1 MASED
6 SDQLVPGFPSVH
18 RLHDL
23 DDLRKTSVRLVATF
37 GHELDAR
44 RKLLEVEP
52 LRRTERILAEE
63 RDYPFKQILSTTND
77 ITVEVLPVVVMPPV
91 YIHPARSKE
100 LAQIVEAGNATRS
113 LRHDEVV

>member
-77 ITVEVLPVVVMPPV
+77 ITVEVFPVVVMPPV

>member
-1 MASED
+1 MS
-6 SDQLVPGFPSVH
+6 GFLSVH

-44 RKLLEVEP
+44 CKLLEVEP
-52 LRRTERILAEE
+52 FRRTEGILTKE
-63 RDYPFKQILSTTND
+63 RDDPFEQILSTTND
-77 ITVEVLPVVVMPPV
+77 IAIEVFPMVVTPPV
-91 YIHPARSKE
+91 YIHLARSKE